1 MKDDVW
7 HKIGIV
13 TLTLPLGFHRRNT
26 VHDNIGKDV
35 MLFLMP
41 VDVVWSDLSWELLW
55 FSFLSVFCLA
65 GLYAIVSLYVCKCSL
80 YSCQSFI
87 CLQSTQVL
95 SEKKISYFCL
105 FFFFCS
111 ILCMWERCMCVCI
124 CTGIHTVSAFMWPT
138 RAVEVLVLT
147 SATSYK
153 LVTIL
158 KAHCNIRPACDHL
171 PIES

>member
-105 FFFFCS
+105 FFFFFLFN
-111 ILCMWERCMCVCI
+111 IMYVREMYVCMHMYRNTHCVCI
-124 CTGIHTVSAFMWPT
+124 YVAHESCGGACSHFSYFLQTGYNFKSS
-138 RAVEVLVLT
+138 L
-147 SATSYK
+147 
-153 LVTIL
+153 
-158 KAHCNIRPACDHL
+158 
-171 PIES
+171 

>member
-105 FFFFCS
+105 FFFFFVQYYVCERDVCVYAYVQEYT
-111 ILCMWERCMCVCI
+111 LCLHLCGPRELWRCLF
-124 CTGIHTVSAFMWPT
+124 SLQLLPT
-138 RAVEVLVLT
+138 NWLQF
-147 SATSYK
+147 
-153 LVTIL
+153 
-158 KAHCNIRPACDHL
+158 
-171 PIES
+171 